1 MKYRM
6 PVVDSHYHIYD
17 WFGVDGR
24 EFWDS
29 TLDYC
34 NARDFKTININ
45 ALPSVKR
52 DVSNNIIA
60 ALYKLR
66 HPGIFAH
73 GGLTYEAY
81 PVPEVLPPEMDPLTQ
96 YKELMEIGFDGIK
109 MLEAKPTEIKA
120 IGRLVCDKLY
130 EPFFAAIERDGT
142 HMVWHSGDP
151 DSFWDPAQAQPWQI
165 ERGWFYGD
173 GTYPTYEEIYAQVD
187 AVLEKHP
194 NLNVTFAHFF
204 FLSGDPLRLERDYFA
219 KYPNVNVDLTPGVE
233 MYGSFGKDP
242 AYFRDFFTR
251 YADRIEYGTDCSNHR
266 TIESNMDTCDPVYAF
281 LTTDADMEHWSYR
294 FKGLNLEE
302 KVLEKI
308 LGGNF
313 LRRVSETPK
322 PINQE
327 ALKAY
332 AAKYRHLIR
341 DERVRALI
349 DEELAA
355 IQEDAY
361 EIRQK
366 SN

>member
-1 MKYRM
+1 MSYQQ

-34 NARDFKTININ
+34 NARGFRAININ

-66 HPGIFAH
+66 YPEIYAH
-73 GGLTYEAY
+73 GGLTYDVY
-81 PVPEVLPPEMDPLTQ
+81 PVPDNMTAGMDPLTQ
-96 YKELMEIGFDGIK
+96 YRELMEIGFDGIK

-120 IGRLVCDKLY
+120 IGRLVCDDLY
-130 EPFFAAIERDGT
+130 EPFFAAIEEDGT

-151 DSFWDPAQAQPWQI
+151 DSFWDPDQVKPWQR

-173 GTYPTYEEIYAQVD
+173 GTYPTYEEIYRHAE
-187 AVLEKHP
+187 AVLQRHP
-194 NLNVTFAHFF
+194 KLKVTFAHFF
-204 FLSGDPLRLERDYFA
+204 FLSGDPQRLERDFFA

-242 AYFRDFFTR
+242 AYYREFFTR
-251 YADRIEYGTDCSNHR
+251 YADRIEYGTDCSNHN
-266 TIESNMDTCDPVYAF
+266 TVDGNLKTCDPVYEF
-281 LTTDADMEHWSYR
+281 LTTDRDFNCWHYEFR
-294 FKGLNLEE
+294 GLNLD
-302 KVLEKI
+302 KPVQEKI
-308 LGGNF
+308 LAGNF
-313 LRRVSETPK
+313 LRRISEKPK
-322 PINQE
+322 PINKE

-332 AAKYRHLIR
+332 VNKYRYLIR
-341 DERVRALI
+341 DAQVRSLI
-349 DEELAA
+349 DAELNQ
-355 IQEDAY
+355 I
-361 EIRQK
+361 
-366 SN
+366 